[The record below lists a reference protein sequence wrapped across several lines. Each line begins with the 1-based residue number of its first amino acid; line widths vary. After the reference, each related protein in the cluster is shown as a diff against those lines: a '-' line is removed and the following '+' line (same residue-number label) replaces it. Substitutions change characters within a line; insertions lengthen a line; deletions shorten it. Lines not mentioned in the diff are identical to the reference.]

1 MILNDLEIP
10 LVVIQLGVTGL
21 KKTRSVYR
29 LDSIEVRGEWRQPK
43 GGEFR

>member
-1 MILNDLEIP
+1 MTLNDLEIP
-10 LVVIQLGVTGL
+10 LVVIRLGVTGL

-29 LDSIEVRGEWRQPK
+29 LDLIEVRGEWRQPK